1 MSTGIAGFPTL
12 CGVWIVNMNQLA
24 DWCKVATE
32 YLPENSSCRVLNIL
46 QDTTDFYQ
54 VNYGDVILIEDIG
67 YLVMGTETEKKFG
80 LEGEPKPWVKG
91 GIDLTTGEKK
101 VIKLEF
107 KEEFQCRIHGLKF
120 SCMRNPA
127 KEARILDKVW
137 GKPDFMQGIHGVDI
151 AGNNV
156 RIVDRILGV
165 SLDNIIR
172 SISIQHYDYYN
183 TVLEDILLGLARAFR
198 AIGDLHEMGEIH
210 GDITPDH
217 IFVERSTGRYRWIDF
232 DYDYKEKDDLT
243 SHDVFEMG
251 TLLAFAVGKDYLS
264 YSQLKRT
271 SPETASNLTP
281 SDMLAIFPN
290 QVANLKLVY
299 PYIHDQINEIILRF
313 SHGSQRIY
321 DDAHALAADIA
332 RISELLS

>member
-1 MSTGIAGFPTL
+1 MVIGIVESSVFIET
-12 CGVWIVNMNQLA
+12 WIENMNELT
-24 DWCKVATE
+24 DWCTVASE
-32 YLPENSSCRVLNIL
+32 YLPANSSCRVLNIHE
-46 QDTTDFYQ
+46 DTTDFYQ
-54 VNYGDVILIEDIG
+54 VNYGDVILLDGVG

-120 SCMRNPA
+120 SCLRNPA
-127 KEARILDKVW
+127 KEARILDKVR

-156 RIVDRILGV
+156 RIVDRIFGS

-172 SISIQHYDYYN
+172 SVSIQHYDYYN

-198 AIGDLHEMGEIH
+198 AIGELHEMGEIH

-217 IFVERSTGRYRWIDF
+217 VFIERTTGRYRWIDF
-232 DYDYKEKDDLT
+232 DYDYKEKEDLT

-271 SPETASNLTP
+271 SPELAAKLEP

-299 PYIHDQINEIILRF
+299 PYIDDSINEIILRF
-313 SHGSQRIY
+313 SQGSQHPY
-321 DDAHALAADIA
+321 EDAFTLAADIA
-332 RISELLS
+332 RMSELLS